1 MKESNK
7 KKKPII
13 LDIARDGK
21 GISKK
26 EPLNPAGLKRF
37 FITCKNNFGKL
48 ILVNMIMVLGNFPLL
63 FLIATLSGYTKSV
76 GYMPL
81 NDIGQNL
88 LGLFSIEEISASS
101 LSLYA
106 LEGMQAQVLVDT
118 LLTYVFYGIAALTLL
133 TFGIV
138 NVGCAYIL
146 RNFAMGEPVFVFT
159 DFWYAVRRNWK
170 QALPFGI
177 ADGFI
182 TALLVFNLY
191 TTMTS
196 TSDFV
201 VSMMFWSNVILF
213 VLYYFMRGYIYIQIV
228 TFDMKIFKILKNS
241 LIFSLLGLKRN
252 FLAFIGCVLLVLLEV
267 MFLFTPGGILLPFAV
282 ALPLLIFFS
291 GAEYMRVFA
300 AYFKV
305 KEIIIDPYKA
315 EHPELYENESE
326 DDEVVMHD
334 DVTERERLE
343 EIKRKNNIQ

>member
-21 GISKK
+21 GISKAQ
-26 EPLNPAGLKRF
+26 PLNPSGLKRF
-37 FITCKNNFGKL
+37 FITCKDNFGKL

-81 NDIGQNL
+81 NDISQNL
-88 LGLFSIEEISASS
+88 FGLFAIEELGPAQ

-106 LEGMQAQVLVDT
+106 LEGMQAQVFIDT
-118 LLTYVFYGIAALTLL
+118 TLTYVFYAIGALTLL
-133 TFGIV
+133 TFGVV
-138 NVGCAYIL
+138 NVGCTYIL
-146 RNFAMGEPVFVFT
+146 RNLAMGEPVFVFG
-159 DFWYAVRRNWK
+159 DFWYAVRRNFK
-170 QALPFGI
+170 QAIPFGI
-177 ADGFI
+177 VDGLI
-182 TALLVFNLY
+182 NAILVFNLY

-213 VLYYFMRGYIYIQIV
+213 VLYFFMRGYIYVQMV
-228 TFDMKIFKILKNS
+228 SFDMKVFKILKNS

-252 FLAFIGCVLLVLLEV
+252 LMALLGCAVLVLLEA
-267 MFLFTPGGILLPFAV
+267 MFLFVPGGILLPFAV
-282 ALPLLIFFS
+282 AMPLAVLFS
-291 GAEYMRVFA
+291 CSEYMKVFA
-300 AYFKV
+300 SYFKI

-315 EHPELYENESE
+315 EHPELYEDEPS
-326 DDEVVMHD
+326 DEVIMRD
-334 DVTERERLE
+334 DVTEKERLE
-343 EIKRKNNIQ
+343 EIKKRNNIQ

>member
-13 LDIARDGK
+13 LDKRK
-21 GISKK
+21 
-26 EPLNPAGLKRF
+26 PLNPSGLKRF
-37 FITCKNNFGKL
+37 FMTCKNNFGKL

-88 LGLFSIEEISASS
+88 FGLFSIEELGAAN

-106 LEGMQAQVLVDT
+106 LEGMQTPVLIDT
-118 LLTYVFYGIAALTLL
+118 TLTYIFYGIGALTLF

-138 NVGCAYIL
+138 SAGCAYVL
-146 RNFAMGEPVFVFT
+146 RNLAMGEPVFVFG
-159 DFWYAVRRNWK
+159 DFWYAVRRNFK

-177 ADGFI
+177 VDGLI
-182 TALLVFNLY
+182 NVILIFNLY

-201 VSMMFWSNVILF
+201 VSMMFWSNVLLF
-213 VLYYFMRGYIYIQIV
+213 VLYFFMREYIYVQMV
-228 TFDMKIFKILKNS
+228 SFDMKVFKILKNS
-241 LIFSLLGLKRN
+241 LIFSLIGLKRN
-252 FLAFIGCVLLVLLEV
+252 IVALIGCVILLLLEV
-267 MFLFTPGGILLPFAV
+267 MFLITPGGILLPLAV
-282 ALPLLIFFS
+282 AMPLAILFS
-291 GAEYMRVFA
+291 FTEYMRVFA
-300 AYFKV
+300 SYFKI

-315 EHPELYENESE
+315 EHPELYEEES
-326 DDEVVMHD
+326 DDEVIMRD
-334 DVTERERLE
+334 DVTEKERLE
-343 EIKRKNNIQ
+343 EIKKRNNII